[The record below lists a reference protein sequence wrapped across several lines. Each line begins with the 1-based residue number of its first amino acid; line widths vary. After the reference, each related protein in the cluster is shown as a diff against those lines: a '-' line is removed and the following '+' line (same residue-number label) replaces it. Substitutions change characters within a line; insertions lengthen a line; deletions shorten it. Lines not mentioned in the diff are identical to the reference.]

1 MKIAGAFS
9 FALKIPKNSH
19 FCLKTHARKTSP
31 FMGGIECVSGCTVP
45 LILEVVSCLPKNS
58 REKNIPFYGGNRMR
72 LRMHCSSYFGGCIML
87 ENKFKTGL
95 VRELKERFPGCMVV
109 HLDPNEIQGIPD
121 LLVLYGTTW
130 GALEG
135 KKSATASHRPNQ
147 NYYVQQMD
155 EMSFA
160 AFIYPE
166 NKEEVLNELARS
178 FEAHGETCPPRS
190 K

>member
-1 MKIAGAFS
+1 M
-9 FALKIPKNSH
+9 
-19 FCLKTHARKTSP
+19 
-31 FMGGIECVSGCTVP
+31 
-45 LILEVVSCLPKNS
+45 
-58 REKNIPFYGGNRMR
+58 PFYGGNRTR
-72 LRMHCSSYFGGCIML
+72 LERTIPFILEVFIML
-87 ENKFKTGL
+87 ENKFKQGL
-95 VRELKERFPGCMVV
+95 TKELKERFPGCMVV

-135 KKSATASHRPNQ
+135 KKSASASHRPNQ
-147 NYYVQQMD
+147 DYYVQQMD